1 MSVEELLDCRAVDL
15 ARWTAEGRVGVRE
28 IAEAC
33 VRRIGAREP
42 EIRAFAFFDPDWLRQ
57 QAEKLEFEART
68 GRPKGPLFGVP
79 VAVKDIF
86 DTRDMPTE
94 NGTKLHA
101 GRRPTQDAAVVERLR
116 AAGALIVG
124 KTVTTELATLT
135 PGPTRNPHDP
145 ARTPGGSSSGS
156 AAAVAA
162 GMVPLAVGSQTN
174 GSVIRPA
181 AFCGIYGFKPSFGLI
196 PRRGCL
202 TQSFLLDHVGT
213 FARNLDDLALLT
225 ELLVGHDPADRATC
239 PRAPLRLPEIAA
251 ADPPLPPRL
260 AFVPGPGWERAADYT
275 REGFRELAE
284 VLGERL
290 LAVDIPSPFDRVVAA
305 HRTIW
310 TADMAWHFRREYAA
324 GPGGLSEGL
333 RRMIEEGQAVSAYR
347 YHEARAIRDVCARQL
362 EELFADFDAIVTLA
376 TLGEAPP
383 IDTTGDPV
391 CCTPWTFLGL
401 PAVTLPLLTGPNG
414 LPVGVQVVGAM
425 GDDARLLRTARWLE
439 LQVARTAEEDVT

>member
-1 MSVEELLDCRAVDL
+1 MSGEQLLDCRAVDL
-15 ARWTAEGRVGVRE
+15 ARWMAEGRVEVRE
-28 IAEAC
+28 IVDAC
-33 VRRIGAREP
+33 IRRIGARDP
-42 EIRAFAFFDPDWLRQ
+42 DIRAFAFFDPDWLRR
-57 QAEKLEFEART
+57 QAEQLVFEQRM
-68 GRPKGPLFGVP
+68 GRSKGSLFGVP

-101 GRRPTQDAAVVERLR
+101 GRRPLQDAAVVERLR

-145 ARTPGGSSSGS
+145 SRTPGGSSSGS

-162 GMVPLAVGSQTN
+162 GMVPLAIGSQTN

-181 AFCGIYGFKPSFGLI
+181 AFCGIYGFKPSWGLI
-196 PRRGCL
+196 SRRGCL

-213 FARNLDDLALLT
+213 FARNLDDLALIT
-225 ELLVGHDPADRATC
+225 EALIGHDPADRATS
-239 PRAPLRLPEIAA
+239 PRAPLRLPEVLTTE
-251 ADPPLPPRL
+251 PPLPPRL
-260 AFVPGPGWERAADYT
+260 AFVPGPGWERADEST
-275 REGFRELAE
+275 REGFRELAQ

-290 LAVDIPSPFDRVVAA
+290 LGVEIPSPFDRVVEA
-305 HRTIW
+305 HRVIW

-324 GPGGLSEGL
+324 GPGGLSDGL
-333 RRMIEEGQAVSAYR
+333 RAMIEEGQQVSAYR
-347 YHEARAIRDVCARQL
+347 YHEARAIRATCLRQF
-362 EELFADFDAIVTLA
+362 EELWHEFDAIVTLA
-376 TLGEAPP
+376 TLGEAPSLA
-383 IDTTGDPV
+383 TTGDPI

-401 PAVTLPLLTGPNG
+401 PAVTLPLLQGPHG
-414 LPVGVQVVGAM
+414 LPVGVQLVGAA

-439 LQVARTAEEDVT
+439 RTLAQASE

>member
-1 MSVEELLDCRAVDL
+1 MSSGELLDCRAVDL
-15 ARWTAEGRVGVRE
+15 AAWIAEGKVELRE

-33 VRRIGAREP
+33 IERIAARDP
-42 EIRAFAFFDPDWLRQ
+42 EIRAFAFFDPDWLRR
-57 QAEKLEFEART
+57 QAERLAFEQRM

-79 VAVKDIF
+79 VGVKDIF

-101 GRRPTQDAAVVERLR
+101 GRRPMQDSAVVERLR
-116 AAGALIVG
+116 EAGALIVG

-135 PGPTRNPHDP
+135 PGPTRNPHDLS
-145 ARTPGGSSSGS
+145 RTPGGSSSGS

-162 GMVPLAVGSQTN
+162 GMVPLAIGSQTN

-181 AFCGIYGFKPSFGLI
+181 AFCGIYGFKPTWGLI
-196 PRRGCL
+196 SRRGCL
-202 TQSFLLDHVGT
+202 AQSFLLDHVGT

-225 ELLVGHDPADRATC
+225 EVLVGHDPADRATS
-239 PRAPLRLPEIAA
+239 PRAPLRLPQIAA
-251 ADPPLPPRL
+251 SGPPVPPRL
-260 AFVPGPGWERAADYT
+260 AFVPGPGWERAEDCT

-284 VLGERL
+284 ALGERL
-290 LAVDIPSPFDRVVAA
+290 LAVEIPEPFDRVVEA

-324 GPGGLSEGL
+324 GPGGLSDGL
-333 RRMIEEGQAVSAYR
+333 RAMIEEGQAVSAYR
-347 YHEARAIRDVCARQL
+347 YHEARAIREACARQF
-362 EELFADFDAIVTLA
+362 EELFADFDAIVTPA

-383 IDTTGDPV
+383 LDTTGDPV

-401 PAVTLPLLTGPNG
+401 PAVTLPLLEGPNG
-414 LPVGVQVVGAM
+414 LPVGVQLVGAA

-439 LQVARTAEEDVT
+439 RTVSAAGE

>member
-1 MSVEELLDCRAVDL
+1 MATEQLLDCRAVDL
-15 ARWTAEGRVGVRE
+15 ARWIAEGKVELRE

-33 VRRIGAREP
+33 IRRVEAREAD
-42 EIRAFAFFDPDWLRQ
+42 IHAFAFFDPDWVRRQ
-57 QAEKLEFEART
+57 VERLEFERRM
-68 GRPKGPLFGVP
+68 GRPKGALFGLP
-79 VAVKDIF
+79 VGVKDIF

-101 GRRPTQDAAVVERLR
+101 GRRPVRDSAVVERLR
-116 AAGALIVG
+116 EAGALIVG
-124 KTVTTELATLT
+124 KTVTAELATLT

-145 ARTPGGSSSGS
+145 TRTPGGSSSGS

-196 PRRGCL
+196 SRRGCL
-202 TQSFLLDHVGT
+202 AQSFLLDHVGT
-213 FARNLDDLALLT
+213 FARDLDGLALLT
-225 ELLVGHDPADRATC
+225 EVLVGHDPADRATR
-239 PRAPLRLPEIAA
+239 PRAPLRLPDIAA
-251 ADPPLPPRL
+251 SQPPVPPRL
-260 AFVPGPGWERAADYT
+260 AFVPGPGWERADDST

-284 VLGERL
+284 TLGERL
-290 LAVDIPSPFDRVVAA
+290 LAVEIPSPFDRVVEA

-310 TADMAWHFRREYAA
+310 TADMAWNFRRESAA

-333 RRMIEEGQAVSAYR
+333 AAMIEEGRAVTALR
-347 YHEARAIRDVCARQL
+347 YHEARAVRETCSRQL
-362 EELFADFDAIVTLA
+362 AELFADFDAVVTPA
-376 TLGEAPP
+376 TLGEAPTL
-383 IDTTGDPV
+383 DTTGDPI

-401 PAVTLPLLTGPNG
+401 PAVTLPLLQGPNG
-414 LPVGVQVVGAM
+414 LPVGVQLVGAC

-439 LQVARTAEEDVT
+439 TTVSDKREE

>member
-1 MSVEELLDCRAVDL
+1 MEMEKLADCRAVDL
-15 ARWTAEGRVGVRE
+15 AAWIAEGKVELRE
-28 IAEAC
+28 IAETC
-33 VRRIGAREP
+33 IRRIGEREP
-42 EIRAFAFFDPDWLRQ
+42 EIRAFAFFDPDWLRR
-57 QAEKLEFEART
+57 QAERLAFEQRM

-101 GRRPTQDAAVVERLR
+101 GRRPMHDSAVVERLR
-116 AAGALIVG
+116 EAGALIVG

-145 ARTPGGSSSGS
+145 SRTPGGSSSGS

-181 AFCGIYGFKPSFGLI
+181 AFCGVFGFKPTWGLI
-196 PRRGCL
+196 SRRGCL
-202 TQSFLLDHVGT
+202 AQSFLLDHVGT
-213 FARNLDDLALLT
+213 FARDLDDLALIT
-225 ELLVGHDPADRATC
+225 EVLVGHDPADRATS
-239 PRAPLRLPEIAA
+239 PRAPLRLSEIGASE
-251 ADPPLPPRL
+251 PPVPPRI
-260 AFVPGPGWERAADYT
+260 AFVPGPGWERAEDYT

-284 VLGERL
+284 ALGARL
-290 LAVDIPSPFDRVVAA
+290 LAVEIPSPFDRVVEA

-333 RRMIEEGQAVSAYR
+333 RAMIEEGQAVSAYR
-347 YHEARAIRDVCARQL
+347 YHEARAIRETCVRQFDG
-362 EELFADFDAIVTLA
+362 LFADFDAILTPA
-376 TLGEAPP
+376 TLGEAPSL
-383 IDTTGDPV
+383 DTTGDPV

-401 PAVTLPLLTGPNG
+401 PAVTLPLLEGPNG
-414 LPVGVQVVGAM
+414 LPVGVQLVGAA

-439 LQVARTAEEDVT
+439 RTVSAAGE